1 MLLLA
6 YLLAFSSR
14 GDAGGEGPEVR
25 CELLDPPLRL
35 SGMLSDQGVW
45 LHLLW
50 LSVSMVLLSM
60 ALLLWLRLLWLLTR
74 ENTPTLTL
82 TLTLTLTFWI
92 HHTTFRYAFQPGIWL
107 HLGCTCYGYPFTMAL
122 LTMALFF
129 VWLRLLWLY
138 LPWPTLRLTSTS
150 KVT

>member
-1 MLLLA
+1 MEDCKALLTYLLTYLLLLA

-50 LSVSMVLLSM
+50 LSV
-60 ALLLWLRLLWLLTR
+60 
-74 ENTPTLTL
+74 
-82 TLTLTLTFWI
+82 
-92 HHTTFRYAFQPGIWL
+92 Y
-107 HLGCTCYGYPFTMAL
+107 YGSAYYGAFTMAA
-122 LTMALFF
+122 LTVAP
-129 VWLRLLWLY
+129 Y
-138 LPWPTLRLTSTS
+138 
-150 KVT
+150 